1 MLVLSKGAILVSR
14 VRSSLCPL
22 GLASPSRTCL
32 TTHHRLAGFRLASPP
47 AFHPLSGPPR
57 PSPFSPPLWL
67 PPSRIFIHFSAPS
80 PTTSPLPLLFP
91 PFPISSLL
99 SLLILT
105 PDPAGHCCLP
115 TASSNFFM
123 SGGYLASR
131 LLRSLFLATWRVA
144 SAGGCAV
151 FTQLLLPLGSVV
163 CWSPPLLRL
172 ACWSLSF

>member
-1 MLVLSKGAILVSR
+1 MLVLPKGGILVSR
-14 VRSSLCPL
+14 VRSSPCPL

-105 PDPAGHCCLP
+105 PDPAGHCCLTVSHLP
-115 TASSNFFM
+115 PVPEVCHLRFPHQYLCYWLEFYLY
-123 SGGYLASR
+123 GFGHHPVLRGCYGYGPVAVCFR
-131 LLRSLFLATWRVA
+131 LIFP
-144 SAGGCAV
+144 
-151 FTQLLLPLGSVV
+151 F
-163 CWSPPLLRL
+163 
-172 ACWSLSF
+172 SFV